1 MNSTSLA
8 MNTGG
13 DERCLLQNIEQ
24 IRAESFVCS
33 SLIDVLE
40 IDYYNR
46 IMQADNIIDLIKMET
61 AEPKRKLNFSVG
73 AVYVILI
80 ILMIVGI
87 SLTNLV
93 VDRWGISRI
102 LVQAGVYI
110 CLALVAGYVY
120 RVYYISF
127 RYTLTNQM
135 LAIEQIAGNR
145 IKTVATIPLQD
156 ISEIGAVKS
165 TEQQFTRRT
174 INASHFSKM
183 ESTWIT
189 VLEQDKQNVCY
200 RVGISQ
206 AFREELAR
214 QWDIAKAQKD

>member
-24 IRAESFVCS
+24 IRAGSFVCS

-93 VDRWGISRI
+93 VDRWAISRI

-110 CLALVAGYVY
+110 CLALAAGYVY
-120 RVYYISF
+120 RVHYISF

-165 TEQQFTRRT
+165 TEQYAPK
-174 INASHFSKM
+174 IMNASHFAKA

-200 RVGISQ
+200 RVSISQ
-206 AFREELAR
+206 AFREQLAR